1 MRWTRIF
8 IPTLR
13 DDPADAEVASHR
25 LMLRAG
31 YIRQLGAGIYSRL
44 PLAQRVAHRV
54 EAIIREEM
62 ERIGAQEFSLPSL
75 HPAEIWRETGR
86 WDEYGAGIFKLQ
98 DRKGAELCLGPT
110 HEEIFCDIARK
121 EIRSYKQLPQIWY
134 QIQSKFRDEARPKSG
149 VLRGRQFSM
158 KDSYSFDL
166 DAEGLDRS
174 FQLHYEAYLRV
185 YARCGLESI
194 PVEASSGAMGGS
206 ESVEFMVVSA
216 AGEDWVVRCPGCG
229 YAANLEKAKSLANA
243 VEEGP
248 AGAAPERFPTP
259 GVHTIEELVHFEGG
273 APAGCQIKTL
283 VYVVSGQPTLFL
295 LRGDHDLGEVKAIEA
310 TGSVDLRPAQPDE
323 IRDALG
329 ASAGSLGAVGVT
341 HLPIWADETLRGRTG
356 MTTGANQDGFHQ
368 RHVDVG
374 RDIANPR
381 WADLREAQAGE
392 ACVSCDKPGLEV
404 LKTIEVGHIFKL
416 GTRYS
421 EPMGARVL
429 TAEGTEVPLVMGSY
443 GIGPDRIMAAAIEA
457 HHDDD
462 GIIWPRSIAPYDVV
476 IVPLSTKNP
485 EHAEIAERIYA
496 EVIEAGLDP
505 LLDDRDERAGVKFKD
520 ADLIG
525 VPFRIVLGPRALK
538 NGNVELFERASRE
551 SEEIPLERAVAEL
564 VRRRS

>member
-259 GVHTIEELVHFEGG
+259 GVHTIEETTTWARSRRSRPPAASTCDPHSPTRSATRS
-273 APAGCQIKTL
+273 AP
-283 VYVVSGQPTLFL
+283 
-295 LRGDHDLGEVKAIEA
+295 R
-310 TGSVDLRPAQPDE
+310 R
-323 IRDALG
+323 G
-329 ASAGSLGAVGVT
+329 ASA
-341 HLPIWADETLRGRTG
+341 
-356 MTTGANQDGFHQ
+356 
-368 RHVDVG
+368 
-374 RDIANPR
+374 
-381 WADLREAQAGE
+381 
-392 ACVSCDKPGLEV
+392 
-404 LKTIEVGHIFKL
+404 
-416 GTRYS
+416 
-421 EPMGARVL
+421 
-429 TAEGTEVPLVMGSY
+429 
-443 GIGPDRIMAAAIEA
+443 
-457 HHDDD
+457 
-462 GIIWPRSIAPYDVV
+462 RSA
-476 IVPLSTKNP
+476 
-485 EHAEIAERIYA
+485 
-496 EVIEAGLDP
+496 
-505 LLDDRDERAGVKFKD
+505 
-520 ADLIG
+520 
-525 VPFRIVLGPRALK
+525 
-538 NGNVELFERASRE
+538 
-551 SEEIPLERAVAEL
+551 
-564 VRRRS
+564 

>member
-1 MRWTRIF
+1 MRWTRTF

-44 PLAQRVAHRV
+44 PLAQRVARRV
-54 EAIIREEM
+54 ESIIREEM

-75 HPAEIWRETGR
+75 HPAEIWRESGR
-86 WDEYGAGIFKLQ
+86 WDEYADGIFKLQ
-98 DRKGAELCLGPT
+98 DRKGADLCLGPT

-134 QIQSKFRDEARPKSG
+134 QIQSKFRDEPRPKSG

-166 DAEGLDRS
+166 DSDGLDRS
-174 FQLHYEAYLRV
+174 FQLHYDAYLRV
-185 YARCGLESI
+185 YSRCGLDSI

-206 ESVEFMVVSA
+206 ESVEFMVVSD
-216 AGEDWVVRCPGCG
+216 AGEDWIVRCPGCG
-229 YAANLEKAKSLANA
+229 YAANLEKAKSRANP
-243 VEEGP
+243 VEERP
-248 AGAAPERFPTP
+248 AGDAPEKFATP
-259 GVHTIEELVHFEGG
+259 GVHTIEELVH
-273 APAGCQIKTL
+273 PAGCQIKTL

-310 TGSVDLRPAQPDE
+310 TGSVDLRPAHPEE
-323 IRDALG
+323 IREALG

-341 HLPIWADETLRGRTG
+341 QLPIWVDEALRGRTG
-356 MTTGANQDGFHQ
+356 MTTGANRDDFHL
-368 RHVDVG
+368 RHVDVA
-374 RDIANPR
+374 RDIAEPH

-392 ACVSCDKPGLEV
+392 ACDSCDSCGKPGLEA

-429 TAEGTEVPLVMGSY
+429 TADGTEVPLVMGSY

-462 GIIWPRSIAPYDVV
+462 GIIWPLAIAPYDVV
-476 IVPLSTKNP
+476 IVPLSVQNP
-485 EHAEIAERIYA
+485 EHVEIAERIYA
-496 EVIEAGLDP
+496 EVIDAGLEP

-538 NGNVELFERASRE
+538 KGNVELFERASRK
-551 SEEIPLERAVAEL
+551 SEEIPQDRALAEL